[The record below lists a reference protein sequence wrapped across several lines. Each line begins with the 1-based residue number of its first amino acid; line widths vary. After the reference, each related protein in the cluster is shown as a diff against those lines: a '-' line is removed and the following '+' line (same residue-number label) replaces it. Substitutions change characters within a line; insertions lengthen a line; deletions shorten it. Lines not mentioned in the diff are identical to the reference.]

1 MPVVGKFLKG
11 AAVGIAITFVFGIY
25 AHSKK
30 LTEQEKQILYIRNMV
45 EDKLNYLVSPE
56 IEKIAETVEMDEKQ
70 IQFMLFKYMSDSLRY
85 VIFNKSN
92 RISQEKRYELEV
104 VVGSLMNRINGFKKR
119 NSLYP
124 NFYCYSLQQFRSLEW
139 LNLEAPTELCDSVH
153 SGGV

>member
-1 MPVVGKFLKG
+1 MPVVDKFLKG
-11 AAVGIAITFVFGIY
+11 IAIGVAITFIFGIY

-30 LTEQEKQILYIRNMV
+30 LTEQKKQILYIRNIV
-45 EDKLNYLVSPE
+45 EDKLNYMVSPE
-56 IEKIAETVEMDEKQ
+56 VERITETVEMDEKQ
-70 IQFMLFKYMSDSLRY
+70 IRFILLKYMGDSLRY
-85 VIFNKSN
+85 VISNKSN

-104 VVGSLMNRINGFKKR
+104 VVGSLMNRINEFKKK
-119 NSLYP
+119 NFPYS